1 MPFRAIVGH
10 RRLIALLAHSV
21 ESQSLPPTLL
31 FSGNEGVGKRL
42 TAIAL
47 AQALNCERASGGDA
61 CGECRACQ
69 RVARAVHA
77 DVLIVEPGDS
87 GSIKVDQVRDAIE
100 RSAYRPFEG
109 RRRIVIVDPADALLP
124 EAQNAFLKTLEE
136 PPAGSVFV
144 LVTTRPDVLLPTV
157 LSRSH
162 RLRFGALS
170 PSDVADVLIRD
181 HGYSAADAHAAASAA
196 EGSVGRA
203 LEKNAADVADARDTA
218 ARVLHVSASSRDP
231 RRRLEAAKL
240 LAGGAADREELAGRL
255 LALSGLLRDLAALS
269 AGVGEAMIANADLR
283 GQLETFRRSFD
294 ADRTVNAFT
303 VVDQGLVALDRN
315 GSPKIVADWVALN
328 L

>member
-1 MPFRAIVGH
+1 MPFRVVVGH
-10 RRLIALLAHSV
+10 RPLIALLARSV
-21 ESQSLPPTLL
+21 ETQSLPPTLL
-31 FSGNEGVGKRL
+31 FSGNEGIGKRL
-42 TAIAL
+42 TAVAL
-47 AQALNCERASGGDA
+47 AQALNCERPSGGDA

-69 RVARAVHA
+69 RIARAVHA

-109 RRRIVIVDPADALLP
+109 RRRVVIVDPADALMP
-124 EAQNAFLKTLEE
+124 EAQNALLKTLEE

-144 LVTTRPDVLLPTV
+144 LITARPDVLLPTV

-162 RLRFGALS
+162 RLRFGPLS

-181 HGYSAADAHAAASAA
+181 HGYSAADGHAAASVA

-203 LEKNAADVADARDTA
+203 LGENTADVAEARATA
-218 ARVLHVSASSRDP
+218 SRVLGVSGASRDP

-240 LAGGAADREELAGRL
+240 LAGGAADREDLARRL

-269 AGVGEAMIANADLR
+269 AGVEGAMIANPDLR
-283 GQLETFRRSFD
+283 SQLETVRGRFD
-294 ADRTVNAFT
+294 GDRAVNAFA